1 MRTVIMDSITAK
13 LSRMSPEEAAREA
26 SAHPGI
32 GERILTLYDT
42 AAGPERAAD
51 ARHVLAA
58 SMSREAR

>member
-13 LSRMSPEEAAREA
+13 LSRMNPEEAAHEA
-26 SAHPGI
+26 AAYPGI

-58 SMSREAR
+58 RKSREAR

>member
-1 MRTVIMDSITAK
+1 MHTVIMDSITAK
-13 LSRMSPEEAAREA
+13 LSRMNPEEAAREA
-26 SAHPGI
+26 AAHPGI

-58 SMSREAR
+58 SKRREAR